1 MVRARLFPMA
11 DADEA
16 LRVRQQLKTLVL
28 LASLPNMLLPALTQA
43 ASQTTYITSVAAQA
57 VVTYCGHDYL
67 ARTLGRNRARGLQV
81 RSAEREGLSGL

>member
-1 MVRARLFPMA
+1 MA

-43 ASQTTYITSVAAQA
+43 ASQKTYITSVAAQA

>member
-43 ASQTTYITSVAAQA
+43 ASQKTYITSVAAQA

>member
-1 MVRARLFPMA
+1 VVRARLFPMA

-43 ASQTTYITSVAAQA
+43 ASQKTYITSVAAQA